1 MHELSFAH
9 RVWILIALLAV
20 TVVAAAFV
28 DPIPQD
34 PAYHLFADTRS
45 FWGVPNFNDVVSNL
59 GFAIVGLVA
68 VFTLISRR
76 DAIFVTTADAR
87 PYFVFFVGV
96 GLVSI
101 GSAYYHWE
109 PSNERLLWDRLP
121 MSVAFMAISSGV
133 VADRVD
139 AKTGNGWLLL
149 LLVAL
154 GLGSLV
160 YWSSTE
166 SVGRGDLRPYGF
178 VQFYPMMAL
187 PVIVWLFREHTYTIG
202 RFLIWALVWYGLSK
216 VFEFFDPQIY
226 TALGISGHTLKH
238 LAAAAATYVLL
249 RMLLVRSTRP
259 REAITSPG

>member
-20 TVVAAAFV
+20 SVVVAAFV

-59 GFAIVGLVA
+59 GFAIVGPVA
-68 VFTLISRR
+68 LFTLISRR
-76 DAIFVTTADAR
+76 DAIFVTSADAR
-87 PYFVFFVGV
+87 PYVVFFLGV

-121 MSVAFMAISSGV
+121 MSIAFMAISSGV

-166 SVGRGDLRPYGF
+166 SVGRGDL
-178 VQFYPMMAL
+178 
-187 PVIVWLFREHTYTIG
+187 TYTIG

-216 VFEFFDPQIY
+216 VFEFLDPEIY
-226 TALGISGHTLKH
+226 AALGISGHTLKH
-238 LAAAAATYVLL
+238 LAAAAATYVLF

-259 REAITSPG
+259 KEAITSPG